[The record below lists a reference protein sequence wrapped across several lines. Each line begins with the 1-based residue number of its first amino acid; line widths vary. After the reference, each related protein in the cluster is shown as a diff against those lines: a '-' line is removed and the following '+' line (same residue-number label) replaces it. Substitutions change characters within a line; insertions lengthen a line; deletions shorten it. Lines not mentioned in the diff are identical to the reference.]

1 MIRTKED
8 LSAMMQRDL
17 PPFGTE
23 FDYLT
28 TVLEDAIMVKGD
40 LDYAYELICEWDEEC
55 KDLLRRLMIER
66 SATLEMDETINK
78 LFAR

>member
-1 MIRTKED
+1 MIRTKEE
-8 LSAMMQRDL
+8 LSAMMQREL
-17 PPFGTE
+17 LPFGTE

-28 TVLEDAIMVKGD
+28 TVLEDTIMVKGD
-40 LDYAYELICEWDEEC
+40 LDYAYELIREWDDEC
-55 KDLLRRLMIER
+55 KDLLRRVMIER